1 MTALGGKPQLKQNT
15 RDKYCD
21 VQRDEVGQTMHK
33 AIPNTV
39 RVIAHQ
45 TVQKDAAPVIDTGQA
60 HGLHRFVGVKADK
73 IATHEYGYE
82 GTQPNGNHDA
92 F

>member
-1 MTALGGKPQLKQNT
+1 MYVWLPQFKQNT

-39 RVIAHQ
+39 GVIAHQ

-60 HGLHRFVGVKADK
+60 HGLHRFVGVKTDK
-73 IATHEYGYE
+73 IATREHRNKRAQE
-82 GTQPNGNHDA
+82 NGNHNA
-92 F
+92 L